1 MSNGNEQGTK
11 SLRQYGQD
19 LFDLAGGYYLG
30 KEGAERATEI
40 GQRGFEQAQ
49 GLASD
54 VAGMTEFK
62 PFTVTTGLGTATTT
76 PEGGYTLGLSPEQQA
91 LQTSGLASAQGFMT
105 GIGQDPMSTLLSNRA
120 QQAFE
125 GLGPSALTG
134 LGTTAYQGLSTDLLT
149 QLGSGLYSDFQPSAL
164 TTQGAT
170 AYGDLGPSA
179 LRGTGIAGL
188 GGVGG
193 DPMQAEI
200 LAQARAGF
208 ANIGADPRQQALLTQ
223 ADTAF
228 GRAMADP
235 SQAQADLYG
244 QIRATQRPEE
254 ERQRLAL
261 EERMLAQGR
270 LGLSSAAYGGSSPEL
285 LAQETARQ
293 EAMSRANLSARQQAM
308 QEQQQ
313 AYGQGLGLL
322 GQASGMRAQDLAE
335 ATGLLGAG
343 YTPEQRE
350 LARAQA
356 QLSGGLSEEQADLA
370 RVGAQFGAGMSQ
382 DQAELSRAGA
392 LLSGGLSREQ
402 ADLSR
407 AGALFGAGMTE
418 EQADLARATG
428 LLGSSY
434 MPRTQDLAMA
444 QGMMGLGYMPQQEAL
459 GALGYGLDAARL
471 AQQGQITGAEFYGQ
485 AGLGGIEALMQGMS
499 EASGYDLAMQ
509 QGLLQNASDLIG
521 GSSGDDGM
529 PNFEDFKTED
539 WLMYLYSQNKDD

>member
-1 MSNGNEQGTK
+1 MSIEDILSGGAQAAAVKELYDDAIKDVKELGTTA
-11 SLRQYGQD
+11 QAGAGQ
-19 LFDLAGGYYLG
+19 
-30 KEGAERATEI
+30 
-40 GQRGFEQAQ
+40 
-49 GLASD
+49 LASD

-105 GIGQDPMSTLLSNRA
+105 GIGQDPMSTLLSGQA
-120 QQAFE
+120 QQAFQ

-134 LGTTAYQGLSTDLLT
+134 AGVAGYQGLGADPLT
-149 QLGSGLYSDFQPSAL
+149 QMGAGLYADFQPSAL

-170 AYGDLGPSA
+170 AYGGLGPSA

-208 ANIGADPRQQALLTQ
+208 ANIGADPRQQALLAQ

-407 AGALFGAGMTE
+407 AGALFGAGMTQ

-428 LLGSSY
+428 LLGSSF

-444 QGMMGLGYMPQQEAL
+444 QGMMGLGYTPQEQAL
-459 GALGYGLDAARL
+459 GALGYGIDLAKIPAAGR
-471 AQQGQITGAEFYGQ
+471 QTGAELFGQ
-485 AGLGGIEALMQGMS
+485 LGQTGLES
-499 EASGYDLAMQ
+499 
-509 QGLLQNASDLIG
+509 LLQANQLATQMQMAQGTGMLNALFR
-521 GSSGDDGM
+521 DDG
-529 PNFEDFKTED
+529 NVVTDFFD
-539 WLMYLYSQNKDD
+539 LF

>member
-1 MSNGNEQGTK
+1 MSL
-11 SLRQYGQD
+11 SD
-19 LFDLAGGYYLG
+19 LIGAAAGYYNTDEAAKAALELG
-30 KEGAERATEI
+30 QQSATAAEQL
-40 GQRGFEQAQ
+40 GQTA
-49 GLASD
+49 
-54 VAGMTEFK
+54 AGMTEFK

-105 GIGQDPMSTLLSNRA
+105 GIGQDPMSTLLSGQA

-134 LGTTAYQGLSTDLLT
+134 LGTAGYQG
-149 QLGSGLYSDFQPSAL
+149 
-164 TTQGAT
+164 
-170 AYGDLGPSA
+170 LGPSA

-208 ANIGADPRQQALLTQ
+208 ANIGADPRQQALLAQ

-356 QLSGGLSEEQADLA
+356 QLSGGLSQEQADLA
-370 RVGAQFGAGMSQ
+370 
-382 DQAELSRAGA
+382 
-392 LLSGGLSREQ
+392 
-402 ADLSR
+402 R
-407 AGALFGAGMTE
+407 AGALFGAGMTQ
-418 EQADLARATG
+418 EQTDLARAQS
-428 LLGSSY
+428 LLGASF
-434 MPRTQDLAMA
+434 MPRQQDLATATGLMS
-444 QGMMGLGYMPQQEAL
+444 LGYMPQQQALEAL
-459 GALGYGLDAARL
+459 GLGTRTAGLADIGRR
-471 AQQGQITGAEFYGQ
+471 TGAELFGQ
-485 AGLGGIEALMQGMS
+485 LGGRGIEAIMQGLEQATGLES
-499 EASGYDLAMQ
+499 VQ
-509 QGLLQNASDLIG
+509 RQGLTEALLGREPTLQEQILGKVFDVDVGSTGGLLGGLLGGLFGGDEPTAVEQSDSDL
-521 GSSGDDGM
+521 M
-529 PNFEDFKTED
+529 KMFEI
-539 WLMYLYSQNKDD
+539 LNQ